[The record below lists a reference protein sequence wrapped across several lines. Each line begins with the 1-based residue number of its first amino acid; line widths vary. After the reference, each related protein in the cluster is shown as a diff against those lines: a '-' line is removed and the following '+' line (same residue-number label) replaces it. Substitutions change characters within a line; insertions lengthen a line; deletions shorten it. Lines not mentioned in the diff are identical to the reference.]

1 MAEFMVTSATLN
13 SKAAELE
20 SFNNELKAQVD
31 KLATSEEALSGMWE
45 GEAREAFRK
54 AFNDDKVQMLEFYN
68 AIVTYVNA
76 LREIAKKYDQAE
88 ATNVST
94 AKTRNY

>member
-20 SFNNELKAQVD
+20 SFNNELKNQVD
-31 KLATSEEALSGMWE
+31 KLATSEQALSGMWE

-54 AFNDDKVQMLEFYN
+54 AFNEN
-68 AIVTYVNA
+68 AINKIKNA
-76 LREIAKKYDQAE
+76 G
-88 ATNVST
+88 
-94 AKTRNY
+94 